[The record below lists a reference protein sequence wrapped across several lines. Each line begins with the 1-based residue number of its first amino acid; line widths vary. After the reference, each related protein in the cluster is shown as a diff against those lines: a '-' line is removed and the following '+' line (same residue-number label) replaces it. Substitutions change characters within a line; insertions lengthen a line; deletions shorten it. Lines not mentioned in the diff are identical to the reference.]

1 MAKRDASGAVD
12 VTQGIIWQELL
23 QLCLPIFFSSF
34 FQQAYALINTF
45 VVGRFA
51 GKAALGGIQATM
63 GLMELAIGFCV
74 GVGSGCAVISGQF
87 FGAHDDERLSRS
99 VHTAIALALIA
110 GMVCS
115 VGGLVLIEPTLRLM
129 GTPEELMG
137 EALAYGRCYFGAMV
151 FSLLLN
157 MGSALLR
164 SVGDS
169 RSPSFIVAISC
180 VINVI
185 LDLILVAGLH
195 MEALGCGIATAIS
208 IACGA
213 LMIMWKLMHVDGAWR
228 VHLGSIAIDRT
239 ICRRMLVTGIPLG
252 VQSSVYSVSNLI
264 AQSAINSFGTDAVAA
279 WGLSGRIDGIV
290 WMVSEALGIAVTTFS
305 AQNFGARNYDR
316 MRRSLL
322 ESLAITA
329 LLIGGLSAMLLT
341 FVNPIS
347 RFFIDDESV
356 CSVTSTVV
364 HFLAP
369 FYVCFSLG
377 SNISGS
383 IRGSGESFRPMLI
396 TIVGTC
402 VFRVIWLLAVV
413 PSNHT
418 IEMVLLSY
426 PVTWILTDVLFV
438 VYYRKGHW
446 LSHGREKE
454 AATLSS

>member
-1 MAKRDASGAVD
+1 MARREASGAID
-12 VTQGIIWQELL
+12 VTQGVIWQELL

-63 GLMELAIGFCV
+63 ALMDLAIGFCV

-87 FGAHDDERLSRS
+87 FGAHDDERLGRS
-99 VHTAIALALIA
+99 VHTAVALALIA
-110 GMVCS
+110 GIACS
-115 VGGLVLIEPTLRLM
+115 VGGLLLIEPILNVM
-129 GTPEELMG
+129 GTPPDLMG

-151 FSLLLN
+151 FSLVLN

-164 SVGDS
+164 AVGDS
-169 RSPSFIVAISC
+169 RSPSVIVAISC
-180 VINVI
+180 VINVA
-185 LDLILVAGLH
+185 LDLVLVAGLH
-195 MEALGCGIATAIS
+195 LEALGCGIATAIS

-213 LMIMWKLMHVDGAWR
+213 AMTLWKLTHVEGPWQ
-228 VHLGSIAIDRT
+228 VHLSRIAIDPT

-252 VQSSVYSVSNLI
+252 VQSAVYSVSNLI
-264 AQSAINSFGTDAVAA
+264 AQSSINSFGSDAVAA

-316 MRRSLL
+316 MKRSLRV
-322 ESLAITA
+322 SLAITA
-329 LLIGGLSAMLLT
+329 LLIGGLAAVLLA

-347 RFFIDDESV
+347 HFFIDDEGV
-356 CSVTSTVV
+356 CSVTSLVV

-369 FYVCFSLG
+369 FYVCYSIG

-402 VFRVIWLLAVV
+402 VFRVIWLLTFV
-413 PSNHT
+413 PAHHT
-418 IEMVLLSY
+418 MEMVLLSY
-426 PVTWILTDVLFV
+426 PVTWILTALLFV
-438 VYYRKGHW
+438 VYYLKGHW
-446 LSHGREKE
+446 LQHGREKE
-454 AATLSS
+454 AATLGA